1 MVGKHLDNAKT
12 QFERA
17 MRDVER
23 FDATLQGV
31 KIGRL
36 EETQPTLAEIG
47 PFKLDS

>member
-1 MVGKHLDNAKT
+1 MVGKHLDNAKS

-31 KIGRL
+31 KVGRL
-36 EETQPTLAEIG
+36 EETQPQFAEIG
-47 PFKLDS
+47 PLKLE